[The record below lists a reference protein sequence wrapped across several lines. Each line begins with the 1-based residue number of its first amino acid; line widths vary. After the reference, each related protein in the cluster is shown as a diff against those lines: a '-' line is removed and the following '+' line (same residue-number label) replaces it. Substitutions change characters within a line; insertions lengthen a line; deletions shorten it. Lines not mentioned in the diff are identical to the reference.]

1 MFFAHLI
8 GTFNALIVLETI
20 RALKKGPLT
29 RESLVVLCCFIQLI
43 GNFLYSSNGSLR

>member
-20 RALKKGPLT
+20 RALKKGPLNS
-29 RESLVVLCCFIQLI
+29 REFGGPLLF
-43 GNFLYSSNGSLR
+43 YSINR